1 MIVVANESDR
11 DQILQVTARAG
22 VFSAEEVQCVTEI
35 WQEYIDLGVQTSGY
49 TFFIDKE
56 DDRARGFICYGPRY
70 LTDRV
75 YDLYWIAVDP
85 FARRLGIGRRLIERV
100 EASVREKGGRIL
112 VIETSGTE
120 NYAGTRAFYLA
131 AGYRH
136 EATLKDLYAD
146 NDDLLIF
153 TKRM

>member
-1 MIVVANESDR
+1 
-11 DQILQVTARAG
+11 
-22 VFSAEEVQCVTEI
+22 
-35 WQEYIDLGVQTSGY
+35 
-49 TFFIDKE
+49 
-56 DDRARGFICYGPRY
+56 
-70 LTDRV
+70 
-75 YDLYWIAVDP
+75 
-85 FARRLGIGRRLIERV
+85 V

>member
-1 MIVVANESDR
+1 MIFVADESDG
-11 DQILQVTARAG
+11 DQICQVTARAG
-22 VFSAEEVQCVTEI
+22 VFSAEEVQCVADI
-35 WQEYIDLGVQTSGY
+35 WQEYIKLGVQASGY

-56 DDRARGFICYGPRY
+56 ENQALGFACYGPGF

-85 FARRLGIGRRLIERV
+85 SARRLGVGRRLMEQV
-100 EASVREKGGRIL
+100 EASIRAKGGRIL
-112 VIETSGTE
+112 VIETSSTE
-120 NYAGTRAFYLA
+120 KYAGTRAFYLA
-131 AGYRH
+131 AGYKH

-153 TKRM
+153 TKRL